1 LELELMV
8 ISGKTASY
16 CLERLGFCPAPLS
29 SAPFS
34 DDFDSDLVSI
44 EQVLEW
50 ARQGERQA
58 KLERLS
64 WTDLRNVISVHPA
77 VLILRNGNAVLA
89 LRNRDS
95 ADEIIV
101 ADPLYENGEEF
112 FLPRSLLEDV
122 WQGDAIVSRAV
133 PVQKKYKRGLLIFGS
148 AVCAATLSI
157 GLVFTETDAHRVVH
171 SFVGLARLVTSK
183 GGGSDHIE
191 NRSNTK
197 TIEAAARLSPNGPD
211 PSTASPTASPTADLD
226 TQAGFEAG
234 MSSAAVIEPGSI
246 GTDSARPN
254 SEPPAAV
261 SSTSNAEMQPD
272 NTSVP
277 LAPTPQDNG
286 LDTATAMPIGESD
299 PGPSSAAAGSVSKS
313 TIEVGSETIVL
324 RPNPKV
330 PGHYMGGST
339 IASRGDSTTTA
350 TPGSAAFRAV
360 ETTALINRG
369 DALMASGDLTS
380 ARQFYERAA
389 DAGDGRAALRMGE
402 TYDPTFLTQSRLSA
416 NRGNALSAA
425 QWYLRA
431 VELGETD
438 AAILFKAVVTESRRA
453 EP

>member
-34 DDFDSDLVSI
+34 DDLDSDLVSI

-133 PVQKKYKRGLLIFGS
+133 PVQKKYKCGLLIFGS
-148 AVCAATLSI
+148 AVCAAALI
-157 GLVFTETDAHRVVH
+157 
-171 SFVGLARLVTSK
+171 VGLALTVSDVHKADRSLV
-183 GGGSDHIE
+183 GSAHLLVGSAAGSSDRMVD
-191 NRSNTK
+191 RSNTEG
-197 TIEAAARLSPNGPD
+197 IDSAAHGP
-211 PSTASPTASPTADLD
+211 TKGASLMVDLD
-226 TQAGFEAG
+226 TQVGFEAG

-254 SEPPAAV
+254 SELLAVV
-261 SSTSNAEMQPD
+261 SSTSNAEMEPD
-272 NTSVP
+272 NTSMP
-277 LAPTPQDNG
+277 LAPTPQGNG
-286 LDTATAMPIGESD
+286 LETATAMPGES
-299 PGPSSAAAGSVSKS
+299 AGSVSKS
-313 TIEVGSETIVL
+313 TFEVGSETIVL
-324 RPNPKV
+324 RPSPKV
-330 PGHYMGGST
+330 SGHYMGGST

>member
-171 SFVGLARLVTSK
+171 SFVGLARLVTSSK
-183 GGGSDHIE
+183 G
-191 NRSNTK
+191 
-197 TIEAAARLSPNGPD
+197 EAA
-211 PSTASPTASPTADLD
+211 
-226 TQAGFEAG
+226 
-234 MSSAAVIEPGSI
+234 MI
-246 GTDSARPN
+246 
-254 SEPPAAV
+254 
-261 SSTSNAEMQPD
+261 
-272 NTSVP
+272 
-277 LAPTPQDNG
+277 
-286 LDTATAMPIGESD
+286 
-299 PGPSSAAAGSVSKS
+299 
-313 TIEVGSETIVL
+313 
-324 RPNPKV
+324 
-330 PGHYMGGST
+330 
-339 IASRGDSTTTA
+339 
-350 TPGSAAFRAV
+350 
-360 ETTALINRG
+360 
-369 DALMASGDLTS
+369 
-380 ARQFYERAA
+380 
-389 DAGDGRAALRMGE
+389 
-402 TYDPTFLTQSRLSA
+402 
-416 NRGNALSAA
+416 
-425 QWYLRA
+425 
-431 VELGETD
+431 
-438 AAILFKAVVTESRRA
+438 
-453 EP
+453 